1 MMKIKK
7 IASIVTLCSIL
18 TTGAATFAPQS
29 VDAAPHHG
37 PRIERRM
44 PPRHMPPPPRRIEH
58 RPPRHV
64 RGHYPTPPPRHHH
77 HHSKRDRAAVAG
89 LLIGAIIGAVAANN
103 G

>member
-77 HHSKRDRAAVAG
+77 SKRDRAAVAG